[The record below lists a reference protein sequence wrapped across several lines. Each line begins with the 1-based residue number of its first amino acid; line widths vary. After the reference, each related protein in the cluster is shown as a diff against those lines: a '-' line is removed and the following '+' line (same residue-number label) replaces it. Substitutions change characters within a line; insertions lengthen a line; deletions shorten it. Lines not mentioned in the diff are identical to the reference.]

1 MNPTFLEVAAM
12 HLNVRDE
19 FQLVTIRPLGAQL
32 FSSVCVCMCVCVFAE
47 VAPSVSQ
54 GASSSYSSQLLCPRQ
69 HIPIFCFTELVVPNN
84 PNTII

>member
-1 MNPTFLEVAAM
+1 MNLEFNKLLKCLYACG
-12 HLNVRDE
+12 E
-19 FQLVTIRPLGAQL
+19 FQLGTIRPFGAVWHS
-32 FSSVCVCMCVCVFAE
+32 FYSAERFAE

-54 GASSSYSSQLLCPRQ
+54 GACGSCSSKLVCPHK